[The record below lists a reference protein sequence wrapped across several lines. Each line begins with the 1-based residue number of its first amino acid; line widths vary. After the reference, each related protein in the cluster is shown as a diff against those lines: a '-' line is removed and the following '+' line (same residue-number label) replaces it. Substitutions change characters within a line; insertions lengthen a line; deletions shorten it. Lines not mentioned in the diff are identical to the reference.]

1 MEQRRVDLLGKNI
14 GMAPAGV
21 CTFVTFGPDSEDG
34 VRLAVEIAESLLLGL
49 PGSDMFFSQ
58 K

>member
-14 GMAPAGV
+14 GLAPAGV

-34 VRLAVEIAESLLLGL
+34 VRLAVEIAELLLGL